1 MWLFSSARIR
11 LTLLYLFTTALISG
25 TFSILLYNLIS
36 QELARSFRAFELRR
50 QGPASLLIQKPL
62 YEDDLAEAKRAL
74 ARRILY
80 MNGFILTGAGLAG
93 YFLADKTL
101 RPIEKI
107 YEDQKRFIGDASH
120 ELRTPL
126 TILRSEIEVALR
138 DKVISTKEAKML
150 LNSNLDEVVKMQN
163 LVNYLLELNRY
174 ETGANLTK
182 TRTNISTITKD
193 VIKKLKS
200 LWSVKKL
207 TVRSKFDTI
216 FANVDSASFEQLVTI
231 LLDNA
236 IKYSDKGEI
245 KVNLIVRGKNVEL
258 SISDTGVGIAKVDLD
273 KIFDRFYRSD
283 LSRTKGNLQ
292 GYGLGLSIAKSIVDL
307 HGGEIWVKSKQGNG
321 STFFVKIPQTS

>member
-36 QELARSFRAFELRR
+36 QELERSFRTFELRR
-50 QGPASLLIQKPL
+50 QGYSSVIVQRPL
-62 YEDDLAEAKRAL
+62 FEEDLDQSKRAL

-126 TILRSEIEVALR
+126 TVLRSEIEVSLR
-138 DKVISTKEAKML
+138 DKVISTKDAKAL

-163 LVNYLLELNRY
+163 LVNYLLELNRF
-174 ETGANLTK
+174 EIGTNLTK
-182 TRTNISTITKD
+182 TRTNTSTITKD
-193 VIKKLKS
+193 VIKKLES
-200 LWSVKKL
+200 LWRAKGLKIKHKSGSV
-207 TVRSKFDTI
+207 
-216 FANVDSASFEQLVTI
+216 FARVDPTSFEQLVTI

-236 IKYSDKGEI
+236 IKYSEKGEI
-245 KVNLIVRGKNVEL
+245 KVNLASKAKNIEL
-258 SISDTGVGIAKVDLD
+258 SVSDTGMGIAKGDLD

-283 LSRTKGNLQ
+283 LSRTNTSSK
-292 GYGLGLSIAKSIVDL
+292 GYGLGLSIAKSIVEL
-307 HGGEIWVKSKQGNG
+307 HGGEIWVKSKLGQG
-321 STFFVKIPQTS
+321 STFFVKIPQNS

>member
-25 TFSILLYNLIS
+25 AFSILLYRVIS
-36 QELARSFRAFELRR
+36 QELERSFRAFELRS
-50 QGPASLLIQKPL
+50 QMSSIFIQRNVL
-62 YEDDLAEAKRAL
+62 EEDLEEAKRAL

-101 RPIEKI
+101 RPIEEI
-107 YEDQKRFIGDASH
+107 YKNQKRFIGDASH

-126 TILRSEIEVALR
+126 TVLRSEIEVSLR
-138 DKVISTKEAKML
+138 DKNISTKETKAI
-150 LNSNLDEVVKMQN
+150 LNSNLDEVIKMQN

-174 ETGANLTK
+174 ETG
-182 TRTNISTITKD
+182 TNISKEKTNISVLTKN
-193 VIKKLKS
+193 VIKKLKN
-200 LWSVKKL
+200 LADQKKL
-207 TVRSKFDTI
+207 VVKSNFKTVQAS
-216 FANVDSASFEQLVTI
+216 VDPTSFEQLVTI

-236 IKYSDKGEI
+236 IKYSEKGVI
-245 KVNLIVRGKNVEL
+245 KIFLARKGRSLEFSVTDNGI
-258 SISDTGVGIAKVDLD
+258 GIAKNDLD

-283 LSRTKGNLQ
+283 ISRTKDSKE

-307 HGGEIWVKSKQGNG
+307 HGGEIWVKSKPGFG
-321 STFFVKIPQTS
+321 STFFVKIPLAS